1 MSGDSEKPLFDGASA
16 QHLAYLAGWRPWGR
30 RPRVTAIQQQM
41 DTASQRWLSIV
52 EDHRQLNITAEQ
64 RARALAE
71 RETEL
76 AHASGALAERG
87 TELEHVSEALAE
99 RATELES
106 VSKALVESEATRSRE
121 RDDAQTREQALAR
134 ERDDQRQVSQGLQK
148 ELADAGRRELDLSQ
162 RYGAEQMARAQL
174 TTTLVDAQDRLKVQS
189 MQHAATQAALEN
201 EQEQRRQLGGDLDLL
216 QAEHAATQI
225 RFALVSRLLAV
236 PPPRNEGIEAF
247 QKLLDDDYMR
257 FASAEASLADEAK
270 ALRLLQSIQQELHLM
285 AANPDIFRRTVVG
298 VVGGFSSG
306 KSAFINSFLGKDFKL
321 LSSVTPATVIP
332 SYVYPAQQTQIQAY
346 SFNGGCIDLDAGF
359 YREMSRAFVEKFSFD
374 LKRIMPLVSVGTSM
388 DTERTG
394 NICLMDTPG
403 YNPGTEG
410 IFSQSDR
417 AVAVSHSRKSD
428 VLFWI
433 IGVEANGTIPASD
446 VEFLKEIGFEG
457 RPVYVVLNKADLRSA
472 DEIEVIVEQIEDEI
486 ELNGIT
492 VEGISVYSSKHG
504 KELDFRGKS
513 MQDFLRERPNG
524 RLPMEH
530 VEDRINEVF
539 ELYRSAITESIATA
553 KACRSAARALALDL
567 MQGDVQDAATMRSA
581 TQNVETINAAM
592 NLESLSELLVK
603 ADQINA
609 AFLDAARRVLTPA

>member
-1 MSGDSEKPLFDGASA
+1 MSGDNGRPLFDGASA
-16 QHLAYLAGWRPWGR
+16 QHLTYLAGWKPWGR
-30 RPRVTAIQQQM
+30 RPHVTAIQEQM
-41 DTASQRWLSIV
+41 DAASQRWISIV
-52 EDHRQLNITAEQ
+52 EDHRRLNITAEQ
-64 RARALAE
+64 RALALAEREAELKHASGALAE

-76 AHASGALAERG
+76 ERASEALAERG
-87 TELEHVSEALAE
+87 TELKNVSEALAE
-99 RATELES
+99 
-106 VSKALVESEATRSRE
+106 SETTRSRE
-121 RDDAQTREQALAR
+121 RDDAQTREQALAG
-134 ERDDQRQVSQGLQK
+134 ELAAQRQVSQELQK
-148 ELADAGRRELDLSQ
+148 ELQEAGRRELDLSQ
-162 RYGAEQMARAQL
+162 RYGAEKMARAQL
-174 TTTLVDAQDRLKVQS
+174 TTSLVDAQDRLKVQS
-189 MQHAATQAALEN
+189 MQHAATQAALES
-201 EQEQRRQLGGDLDLL
+201 EQEQSRQLGGDLDLL

-359 YREMSRAFVEKFSFD
+359 YQEMSRAFVEKFSFD

-410 IFSQSDR
+410 SFSQSDR

-428 VLFWI
+428 VLFWV
-433 IGVEANGTIPASD
+433 IGIDANGTTPDSD
-446 VEFLKEIGFEG
+446 IEFLKEIGFEG

-472 DEIEVIVEQIEDEI
+472 DQIEEILAQIEDEI

-492 VEGISVYSSKHG
+492 VEGISVYSSKYG
-504 KELDFRGKS
+504 KEYEFRGKS

-592 NLESLSELLVK
+592 NLDALSRLLVD

>member
-1 MSGDSEKPLFDGASA
+1 MNGNNRTPLFNGTTA
-16 QHLAYLAGWRPWGR
+16 QHLNYLAGWKPWGR
-30 RPRVTAIQQQM
+30 RPHVTALQQQM
-41 DTASQRWLSIV
+41 DAADQRWSAIV
-52 EDHRQLNITAEQ
+52 DECRQLGATAEQ
-64 RARALAE
+64 SAATLAE
-71 RETEL
+71 RTTRL
-76 AHASGALAERG
+76 GVASNALA
-87 TELEHVSEALAE
+87 
-99 RATELES
+99 
-106 VSKALVESEATRSRE
+106 ESEATRGRE
-121 RDDAQTREQALAR
+121 RDEAQAREKALSGERDAQV
-134 ERDDQRQVSQGLQK
+134 QVNRGLQ
-148 ELADAGRRELDLSQ
+148 EALEEAARRELDLSQ
-162 RYGAEQMARAQL
+162 RYSAEQMARTQL

-201 EQEQRRQLGGDLDLL
+201 EQEQRRQLGGDLDRLE
-216 QAEHAATQI
+216 AEHAATQI

-306 KSAFINSFLGKDFKL
+306 KSAFINSFLGSDFKL

-332 SYVYPAQQTQIQAY
+332 SYVYPAAQTRIQAY

-374 LKRIMPLVSVGTSM
+374 LKRIMPLVSVGTHM

-403 YNPGTEG
+403 YNPGTDG
-410 IFSQSDR
+410 AFSESDR

-433 IGVEANGTIPASD
+433 IGIDANGTIPQSD
-446 VEFLKEIGFEG
+446 IDFLTDIGFEG

-472 DEIEVIVEQIEDEI
+472 DDIDSILDAIEEEI
-486 ELNGIT
+486 ELHGIN
-492 VEGISVYSSKHG
+492 VEGISAYSSKNA
-504 KELDFRGKS
+504 KELAFRGKP
-513 MQDFLRERPNG
+513 MQAFLLERPNG
-524 RLPMEH
+524 RLPMAH
-530 VEDRINEVF
+530 VEERINEVF
-539 ELYRSAITESIATA
+539 ELYRSAIAESMATA
-553 KACRSAARALALDL
+553 KACRTAARALALDL
-567 MQGDVQDAATMRSA
+567 MQGEVQEETTMRA
-581 TQNVETINAAM
+581 AAKNVETINAAM
-592 NLESLSELLVK
+592 NPDALQKLL
-603 ADQINA
+603 AEAARINT
-609 AFLDAARRVLTPA
+609 AFLEAARRVLATG